1 MLVTVYRVWHSD
13 NIVKRKLKKCI
24 TVMRQKLTINK
35 KMLSVVSAAGVNA
48 AAGMGGMDRLGGGTN
63 SSSGSVVSNGK
74 TASSV
79 SSSRDHRTQVR
90 RLHAATTNG
99 VDHHSTPTTA
109 DITINLPPSIEMP
122 DGEEH
127 PFTSAR
133 LHIRD
138 PEQESEIYQKCIRPP
153 PNRTVLESESPPPY
167 RSCSAGMLSTSSS
180 TSSTSSDW
188 STSSNPLVVRCHS
201 MSSTSSS
208 KPINNPSHS
217 VTIQKTDFLQRTVKI
232 FTGGGKKT
240 ASQQTVYQPPPAPTL
255 PVVIVPTIVR
265 SQRVVNKPPSDV

>member
-1 MLVTVYRVWHSD
+1 MLVPVYRVWNSD
-13 NIVKRKLKKCI
+13 NIVKRKLKKCLI
-24 TVMRQKLTINK
+24 VMRQKLTINK

-48 AAGMGGMDRLGGGTN
+48 AAGMGGMERLGGGAN
-63 SSSGSVVSNGK
+63 SNSGSVVSNGNSA
-74 TASSV
+74 TTVAT
-79 SSSRDHRTQVR
+79 SRDHRTQVR
-90 RLHAATTNG
+90 RLHAATNRI
-99 VDHHSTPTTA
+99 DHHSTTA
-109 DITINLPPSIEMP
+109 DITINLPPSIELP

-138 PEQESEIYQKCIRPP
+138 AEQESEIYQKCIRPP

-180 TSSTSSDW
+180 TSSANSDW

-201 MSSTSSS
+201 MSSTSS
-208 KPINNPSHS
+208 KPTNHSSHS

-255 PVVIVPTIVR
+255 PVVIVPNVVR
-265 SQRVVNKPPSDV
+265 SQRVVNKPPADV